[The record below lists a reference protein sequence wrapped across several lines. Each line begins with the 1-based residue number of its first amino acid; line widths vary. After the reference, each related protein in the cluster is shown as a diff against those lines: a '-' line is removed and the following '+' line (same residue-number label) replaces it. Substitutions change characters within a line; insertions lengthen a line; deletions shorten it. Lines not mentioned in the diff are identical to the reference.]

1 MRRSRSLPPARRS
14 VGSGARGLFTNGH
27 EELLRGRGYETHGGR
42 ALSKGAF
49 GSLRACVRVS
59 DGEVVA
65 VKVIE
70 APTHRFKMERRVLE
84 VAKKGASPFVL
95 RLVEAFESGGVACL
109 VTELCDG
116 DAHDLLSARRAR
128 SGSSAQKLGRLAGEF
143 RFCGLAPPLAVKIR
157 AAQGCEGGQL
167 RRLISRSLSTRFG

>member
-1 MRRSRSLPPARRS
+1 M
-14 VGSGARGLFTNGH
+14 FTNGH
-27 EELLRGRGYETHGGR
+27 EELLRERGYETHGGR

-143 RFCGLAPPLAVKIR
+143 RFCGLAPPLAVKNLR
-157 AAQGCEGGQL
+157 AAQRCEGGQL
-167 RRLISRSLSTRFG
+167 QRLISRSLSTRFG